1 MGCDLIFGGRKTQ
14 GKIMEE
20 QDKKTPQEI
29 VYDPKKWEI
38 DGETVNHYNGK
49 QGDVIIPDGVKKIAN
64 EAFYNNGRLKSVTI
78 PESVTNIGDRALDD
92 CKNLASVFYNGT
104 LAQWCAVDKGN
115 CSFMERA
122 SVILIGENNMDTKT
136 LTALKIPDGIT
147 KIVAG
152 TFVHLKKLETVEI
165 PASVTSIS
173 ESAFFGC
180 YNIANVFYNGT
191 LAQWCAVD
199 KSSDIMSTRHVILIG
214 ENNMDTKTLT
224 TFKIPESVT
233 KIGKYTFNLH
243 EKLETMEIP
252 ASVTSIGE
260 YAFRNCTNL
269 KSVTIPESVT
279 SIGKGAFDNC
289 TNFESIT
296 IPAGVTSIGY
306 GMFYA
311 CKNLKSVTIPESVTS
326 IDDYVF
332 QSCTSLKTVEI
343 PTSVTKLGSG
353 VFSNC
358 TSLESV
364 TIPESVTSIARSMFD
379 SCKSLKSVTIP
390 ASVTSICCSFKD
402 SKNLASVFYNGT
414 LAQWCAV
421 DKELSGFMEPES
433 MILIGENNMDTK
445 TLTTLKI
452 PDGVTKIGKSTFAL
466 HKNLETVEIP
476 ASVTSIGDSAFSK
489 CTSLKSV
496 NYGGTKEQWDKI
508 EITRWSKEDFKNC
521 VIHCTDGDITAE

>member
-1 MGCDLIFGGRKTQ
+1 
-14 GKIMEE
+14 MEE

-29 VYDPKKWEI
+29 VYDPSKWEI

-49 QGDVIIPDGVKKIAN
+49 QGDVTIPDGVKKIASG
-64 EAFYNNGRLKSVTI
+64 AFYNNGRLKSVTI
-78 PESVTNIGDRALDD
+78 PESVTSLDNGAIEDCKNLASVLYNGTLAQWCEVDKEDCSFMERASVILTGENNMDTKTLTTVKIPDGVTKIGAETFRLHLSLETVEIPASVTSIGDCAFYE

-104 LAQWCAVDKGN
+104 LAQWCAVDKGKF
-115 CSFMERA
+115 CFMERA
-122 SVILIGENNMDTKT
+122 SIILIGDINMDTKA
-136 LTALKIPDGIT
+136 LTTVKIPDGVT
-147 KIVAG
+147 KIG
-152 TFVHLKKLETVEI
+152 KYTFHLHKNLETVEI
-165 PASVTSIS
+165 PASI
-173 ESAFFGC
+173 
-180 YNIANVFYNGT
+180 
-191 LAQWCAVD
+191 
-199 KSSDIMSTRHVILIG
+199 
-214 ENNMDTKTLT
+214 
-224 TFKIPESVT
+224 
-233 KIGKYTFNLH
+233 
-243 EKLETMEIP
+243 
-252 ASVTSIGE
+252 TSIGE

-326 IDDYVF
+326 LDDYLF
-332 QSCTSLKTVEI
+332 QSCT
-343 PTSVTKLGSG
+343 
-353 VFSNC
+353 
-358 TSLESV
+358 
-364 TIPESVTSIARSMFD
+364 
-379 SCKSLKSVTIP
+379 SLKSVTIP

>member
-1 MGCDLIFGGRKTQ
+1 
-14 GKIMEE
+14 MEE

-191 LAQWCAVD
+191 IAQWCAVD

-224 TFKIPESVT
+224 TFKIPDSVT

-252 ASVTSIGE
+252 ASVTSIDE
-260 YAFRNCTNL
+260 NMFSSCTSL
-269 KSVTIPESVT
+269 ESVTIPESVT
-279 SIGKGAFDNC
+279 SIGNHAF
-289 TNFESIT
+289 SL
-296 IPAGVTSIGY
+296 
-306 GMFYA
+306 

-326 IDDYVF
+326 IDNSVLFFQALQRFFHTPVF
-332 QSCTSLKTVEI
+332 HLFLNHYHEAASEKRQSKANKKHYPGLPHIYRKPV
-343 PTSVTKLGSG
+343 KYH
-353 VFSNC
+353 
-358 TSLESV
+358 
-364 TIPESVTSIARSMFD
+364 D
-379 SCKSLKSVTIP
+379 KSCY
-390 ASVTSICCSFKD
+390 D
-402 SKNLASVFYNGT
+402 RN
-414 LAQWCAV
+414 
-421 DKELSGFMEPES
+421 D
-433 MILIGENNMDTK
+433 
-445 TLTTLKI
+445 
-452 PDGVTKIGKSTFAL
+452 
-466 HKNLETVEIP
+466 
-476 ASVTSIGDSAFSK
+476 
-489 CTSLKSV
+489 
-496 NYGGTKEQWDKI
+496 
-508 EITRWSKEDFKNC
+508 
-521 VIHCTDGDITAE
+521 

>member
-1 MGCDLIFGGRKTQ
+1 
-14 GKIMEE
+14 MEE

-29 VYDPKKWEI
+29 VYDPSKWEI

-49 QGDVIIPDGVKKIAN
+49 QGDVTIPDGVKKIASG
-64 EAFYNNGRLKSVTI
+64 AFYNNGRLKSVTI
-78 PESVTNIGDRALDD
+78 PESVTSLDNGAIEDCKNLASVLYNGTLAQWCEVDKEDCSFMERASVILTGENNMDTKTLTTVKIPDGVTKIGAETFRLHSSLETVEIPASVTSIGDCAFYE

-104 LAQWCAVDKGN
+104 LAQWCAVDKGKF
-115 CSFMERA
+115 CFMERA
-122 SVILIGENNMDTKT
+122 SI
-136 LTALKIPDGIT
+136 
-147 KIVAG
+147 
-152 TFVHLKKLETVEI
+152 
-165 PASVTSIS
+165 
-173 ESAFFGC
+173 
-180 YNIANVFYNGT
+180 
-191 LAQWCAVD
+191 
-199 KSSDIMSTRHVILIG
+199 ILIG

-224 TFKIPESVT
+224 TVKIPDGVT
-233 KIGKYTFNLH
+233 KIGKYTFHLH
-243 EKLETMEIP
+243 KNLETVEIP

-379 SCKSLKSVTIP
+379 SCTSLKSVTIP

-521 VIHCTDGDITAE
+521 VIHCTDGDITTE

>member
-260 YAFRNCTNL
+260 YAFRNCT
-269 KSVTIPESVT
+269 
-279 SIGKGAFDNC
+279 
-289 TNFESIT
+289 
-296 IPAGVTSIGY
+296 
-306 GMFYA
+306 
-311 CKNLKSVTIPESVTS
+311 
-326 IDDYVF
+326 
-332 QSCTSLKTVEI
+332 
-343 PTSVTKLGSG
+343 
-353 VFSNC
+353 
-358 TSLESV
+358 
-364 TIPESVTSIARSMFD
+364 
-379 SCKSLKSVTIP
+379 SLKSVTIP

-521 VIHCTDGDITAE
+521 VIHCTDGVITAE